1 VNQPNL
7 DSIRKRI
14 LLLYFAG
21 GVNLFMAIYVM
32 SAGAGSVEPGKLTT
46 IAVIFI
52 AFAILNFYLA
62 RKLRTQWNRLTRG
75 APGAP
80 KTNGAA
86 NEGDGRMRE

>member
-1 VNQPNL
+1 VNQPTL
-7 DSIRKRI
+7 ASIRKRM

-32 SAGAGSVEPGKLTT
+32 SAGAGAIEPGKLTT

-62 RKLRTQWNRLTRG
+62 RKMRTQLTRLTRQAQARPDTG
-75 APGAP
+75 DARS
-80 KTNGAA
+80 
-86 NEGDGRMRE
+86 EG